1 MVLGFVA
8 AYCSS
13 LLGSDAGFFG
23 LLFKSL
29 SKIAM
34 KHPAATITAITDTN
48 TSISFSSFSSQ
59 QYLRI

>member
-13 LLGSDAGFFG
+13 LLGSEGGFFD

-34 KHPAATITAITDTN
+34 KQPDATTTAITDTN
-48 TSISFSSFSSQ
+48 TSMPFSSFSCTTIS
-59 QYLRI
+59 